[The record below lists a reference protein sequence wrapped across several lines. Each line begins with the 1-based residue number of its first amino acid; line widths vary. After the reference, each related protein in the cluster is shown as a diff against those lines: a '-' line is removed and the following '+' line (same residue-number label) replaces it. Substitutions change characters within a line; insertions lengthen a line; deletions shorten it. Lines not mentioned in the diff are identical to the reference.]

1 MEALMN
7 DATPS
12 GYPVTYD
19 IEPQLTDRNR
29 LTVAFRLILAIP
41 HLLLVGGPAGIGS
54 LGIVVFVFNSNDRF
68 NNAGG
73 GGSTGVIG
81 IVIFFMAIIAWFAV
95 VFTAKMPR
103 GLWDFMNF
111 YLKWRANSVAYVAM
125 LRDEYPPFGTGD
137 YPVRFSAGDVPDV
150 RDRVSVAFRF
160 FLLIPHVIVLFFIGI
175 AWWVTA
181 IISWF
186 AILFTG
192 AYPEGLYR
200 FAVGYLRWSIRVE
213 AYAILM
219 RDEYPPFSLH

>member
-1 MEALMN
+1 MNEA
-7 DATPS
+7 APS
-12 GYPVTYD
+12 SYPVTYD
-19 IEPQLTDRNR
+19 VEPQLTNRNR

-54 LGIVVFVFNSNDRF
+54 LGGLFYLFSDDSNRANF
-68 NNAGG
+68 GG

-81 IVIFFMAIIAWFAV
+81 IVVFVMAIIAWFAI

-111 YLKWRANSVAYVAM
+111 YMKWRANSIAYVAM

-137 YPVRFSAGDVPDV
+137 YPVRFSAGDLPEV
-150 RDRVSVAFRF
+150 RDRVSVGFRI

-175 AWWVTA
+175 AWWITA

-192 AYPEGLYR
+192 SYPE
-200 FAVGYLRWSIRVE
+200 
-213 AYAILM
+213 
-219 RDEYPPFSLH
+219 SL